1 MRHILRI
8 GLVTLLLLLTGLPLA
23 ASVLYHADYARSEPA
38 ADEML
43 ATPPTQVKVWFTQE
57 LFRREGENWL
67 RVTGPDGAR
76 VDLDDTAVDDND
88 RTLLTVTLA
97 DELPDGAYRVE
108 WRALSAED
116 GHPKESEFGFVVGA
130 ADSVPTATA
139 PAVATAVTSTAAPT
153 ATPAS
158 EATTAP
164 PAVADTPAS
173 SQSGGLP
180 CLSAAPLAMLA
191 LGTVLVKR
199 RRG

>member
-23 ASVLYHADYARSEPA
+23 ASVLFHADYARSEPA
-38 ADEML
+38 ADEVL
-43 ATPPTQVKVWFTQE
+43 STPPKQVRVWFTQE

-97 DELPDGAYRVE
+97 DDLPDGAYRVE
-108 WRALSAED
+108 WRALSADD
-116 GHPKESEFGFVVGA
+116 GHPKEDEFVFTIGA
-130 ADSVPTATA
+130 ANPASAGTTPAT
-139 PAVATAVTSTAAPT
+139 VPT
-153 ATPAS
+153 ATPAP
-158 EATTAP
+158 EATIASPSDAP
-164 PAVADTPAS
+164 TPAPTPAS

-180 CLSAAPLAMLA
+180 CLGAAPLALLA
-191 LGTVLVKR
+191 LGTVLTR
-199 RRG
+199 RRKNLV

>member
-1 MRHILRI
+1 MRYILRI

-23 ASVLYHADYARSEPA
+23 AGVLYHADYARSEPA
-38 ADEML
+38 ADEVL

-76 VDLDDTAVDDND
+76 VDLDDTAVDDDD

-97 DELPDGAYRVE
+97 EDLPNGAYRVE

-116 GHPKESEFGFVVGA
+116 GHPKESEFGFVIGE

-139 PAVATAVTSTAAPT
+139 PAVAPTVAPDVAAT
-153 ATPAS
+153 ATPAP
-158 EATTAP
+158 EAAEAP
-164 PAVADTPAS
+164 PSVAETPVS

-180 CLSAAPLAMLA
+180 CLGAAPLVMLA

-199 RRG
+199 RRA

>member
-23 ASVLYHADYARSEPA
+23 AGVLYHADYARSEPA
-38 ADEML
+38 ADEVL

-67 RVTGPDGAR
+67 RVTGPDGVR
-76 VDLDDTAVDDND
+76 VDLDDTAVDDDD

-97 DELPDGAYRVE
+97 DDLPDGAYRVE

-139 PAVATAVTSTAAPT
+139 PAVASDVAATGTPSPEAAEASPSVAETPT
-153 ATPAS
+153 
-158 EATTAP
+158 
-164 PAVADTPAS
+164 S

-180 CLSAAPLAMLA
+180 CLGAAPLVMLA

-199 RRG
+199 RRA

>member
-23 ASVLYHADYARSEPA
+23 AGVLYHADYARSEPA
-38 ADEML
+38 ADEVL
-43 ATPPTQVKVWFTQE
+43 AAPPTQVKVWFTQE

-97 DELPDGAYRVE
+97 DDLPDGAYRVE

-130 ADSVPTATA
+130 VDSVPTATPA
-139 PAVATAVTSTAAPT
+139 P
-153 ATPAS
+153 

-164 PAVADTPAS
+164 PAVAETPTS

>member
-38 ADEML
+38 ADEVL

-97 DELPDGAYRVE
+97 DDLPDGAYRVE

-116 GHPKESEFGFVVGA
+116 GHPKESEFGFVVGEA
-130 ADSVPTATA
+130 SSA
-139 PAVATAVTSTAAPT
+139 PAAAAPAVTSTAAP
-153 ATPAS
+153 
-158 EATTAP
+158 
-164 PAVADTPAS
+164 AVAPTANPVVAETPTS
-173 SQSGGLP
+173 SESGGLP